1 MTAWIMLLTAGL
13 LEIAWAISLKEA
25 GGWTRFWPSVLA
37 AGSAILSFVMLSY
50 ALKTLPVG
58 TAYAIWVGIGAAGVA
73 CMGIMLF
80 GENASL
86 PRLLCIGLIVVGI
99 VGLKLSDA

>member
-25 GGWTRFWPSVLA
+25 GGWTRFWPSVFA

-73 CMGIMLF
+73 LMGIVLF
-80 GENASL
+80 DENASL
-86 PRLLCIGLIVVGI
+86 PRLLCIGLIVTGV
-99 VGLKLSDA
+99 VGLKLNEA